1 MGGMRGISLVG
12 GALLCLAC
20 SLAVA
25 AVQPIRIGVPGAFTG
40 GSAPMGLSMRNGIR
54 LAAAEINRSG
64 GLLGRPIELV
74 ERDDGGLPARGLKVA
89 QQLLTQD
96 RVVAVVG
103 FVNTGVALAASRN
116 YQDAR
121 VPVMLA
127 VATAAILTRQFPL
140 HGNSDNFIFRVAA
153 ADDLQ
158 APLIVREAVQRS
170 GYRKLAIFA
179 DNTNYGYQGLMELER
194 ALGQNGLKPSYV
206 ARFNLQE
213 RDMANFLLQARNAGS
228 QAILTY
234 AIGPEL
240 AELANTMA
248 RMDWKVPIIGSW
260 TLSMSNFIDNAGPNG
275 EGARMVQSYI
285 PDEDDTPRRRDFLDG
300 YQWLFHTRRIPSPPS
315 AAQGYDGMKLMAEAI
330 RQAGS
335 LDGVAIVRALE
346 NLKQPVSG
354 VITTY
359 KQPFSPADHEALELS
374 VPVIGKVE
382 RGRVVYAYP
391 ADKPRR

>member
-1 MGGMRGISLVG
+1 MG

-20 SLAVA
+20 SLVLA
-25 AVQPIRIGVPGAFTG
+25 APQPIRIGVPGAFTG

-74 ERDDGGLPARGLKVA
+74 ERDDAGLPARGLKVA
-89 QQLLTQD
+89 QQLLTQE

-103 FVNTGVALAASRN
+103 FVNTGVALAASKN

-346 NLKQPVSG
+346 NLKQPVAG

-359 KQPFSPADHEALELS
+359 KQPFSPTDHEALELS

>member
-1 MGGMRGISLVG
+1 MG

-20 SLAVA
+20 SLVLA
-25 AVQPIRIGVPGAFTG
+25 APQPIRIGVPGAFTG

-54 LAAAEINRSG
+54 LAAAELNRSG

-74 ERDDGGLPARGLKVA
+74 ERDDAGLPARGLKVA

-103 FVNTGVALAASRN
+103 FVNTGVALAASKN

-335 LDGVAIVRALE
+335 LDGAAIVRALE
-346 NLKQPVSG
+346 NLKQPVAG

-359 KQPFSPADHEALELS
+359 KQPFSQTDHEALELS

>member
-1 MGGMRGISLVG
+1 
-12 GALLCLAC
+12 
-20 SLAVA
+20 
-25 AVQPIRIGVPGAFTG
+25 
-40 GSAPMGLSMRNGIR
+40 MGLSMRNGIR

-74 ERDDGGLPARGLKVA
+74 ERDDAGLPARGLKVA
-89 QQLLTQD
+89 QQLLTQE

-103 FVNTGVALAASRN
+103 FVNTGVALAASKN

-213 RDMANFLLQARNAGS
+213 RDMANALLQARNAGS

-285 PDEDDTPRRRDFLDG
+285 PDEDDSGRRRDFLDG

-335 LDGVAIVRALE
+335 LDGEAIVHALE
-346 NLKQPVSG
+346 NLKQPVAG

-359 KQPFSPADHEALELS
+359 KQPFSHTDHEALELN

>member
-1 MGGMRGISLVG
+1 MRSISIISGIGLSLV
-12 GALLCLAC
+12 C
-20 SLAVA
+20 SLVLA
-25 AVQPIRIGVPGAFTG
+25 APQPIRIGVPGAFTG

-54 LAAAEINRSG
+54 LAAAEINKSG
-64 GLLGRPIELV
+64 GVLGRPIELV
-74 ERDDGGLPARGLKVA
+74 ERDDGGIPARGIKVA

-103 FVNTGVALAASRN
+103 FVNTGVALAASKN

-140 HGNSDNFIFRVAA
+140 HGNTDNYIFRVAA

-213 RDMANFLLQARNAGS
+213 RDMANALLQARNAGS

-285 PDEDDTPRRRDFLDG
+285 PAEDDTPRRRDFLDG
-300 YQWLFHTRRIPSPPS
+300 YQWLFHTRRISSPPS

-335 LDGVAIVRALE
+335 LDGIAIVRALE
-346 NLKQPVSG
+346 NLHQPVNG

-359 KQPFSPADHEALELS
+359 KQPFSRSDHEALELN

-391 ADKPRR
+391 ADKPHQ

>member
-1 MGGMRGISLVG
+1 MRGISLMG

-20 SLAVA
+20 SLVLA
-25 AVQPIRIGVPGAFTG
+25 APQPIRIGVPGAFTG

-54 LAAAEINRSG
+54 LAAAELNRSG

-74 ERDDGGLPARGLKVA
+74 ERDDAGLPARGLKVA

-103 FVNTGVALAASRN
+103 FVNTGVALAASKN

-335 LDGVAIVRALE
+335 LDGAAIVRALE
-346 NLKQPVSG
+346 NLKQPVAG

-359 KQPFSPADHEALELS
+359 KQPFSQTDHEALELS

>member
-1 MGGMRGISLVG
+1 MRSSIIGGVWLGLV
-12 GALLCLAC
+12 C
-20 SLAVA
+20 SLALA
-25 AVQPIRIGVPGAFTG
+25 APQPIRIGVPGAFTG

-54 LAAAEINRSG
+54 LAAAEINKSG
-64 GLLGRPIELV
+64 GVLGRPIELV
-74 ERDDGGLPARGLKVA
+74 ERDDGGIPARGIKVA

-103 FVNTGVALAASRN
+103 FVNTGVALAASKN

-140 HGNSDNFIFRVAA
+140 HGNTDNYIFRVAA

-213 RDMANFLLQARNAGS
+213 RDMANALLQARNAGS

-240 AELANTMA
+240 AELANTMS

-285 PDEDDTPRRRDFLDG
+285 PAEDDTPRRRDFLDG

-346 NLKQPVSG
+346 NLRQPVAG

-359 KQPFSPADHEALELS
+359 KQPFSRNDHEALELN

-391 ADKPRR
+391 ADKPRQ

>member
-1 MGGMRGISLVG
+1 MRSISIIGGMWLGLVCSLV
-12 GALLCLAC
+12 LA
-20 SLAVA
+20 AP
-25 AVQPIRIGVPGAFTG
+25 QPIRIGVPGAFTG

-54 LAAAEINRSG
+54 LAAAEINKAG
-64 GLLGRPIELV
+64 GVLGRPIELV
-74 ERDDGGLPARGLKVA
+74 ERDDGGIPARGIKVA

-103 FVNTGVALAASRN
+103 FVNTGVALAASKN

-140 HGNSDNFIFRVAA
+140 HGNTDNYIFRVAA

-213 RDMANFLLQARNAGS
+213 RDMANALLQARNAGS

-285 PDEDDTPRRRDFLDG
+285 PAEDDTPRRRDFLDG
-300 YQWLFHTRRIPSPPS
+300 YQWLFHTRRISSPPS

-330 RQAGS
+330 REAGS
-335 LDGVAIVRALE
+335 LDGLAIVRALE

-359 KQPFSPADHEALELS
+359 RQPFSRSDHEALELN

-391 ADKPRR
+391 ADKPHQ

>member
-1 MGGMRGISLVG
+1 MRSSSIIGGVWLGLV
-12 GALLCLAC
+12 C
-20 SLAVA
+20 SLALA
-25 AVQPIRIGVPGAFTG
+25 APQPIRIGVPGAFTG

-54 LAAAEINRSG
+54 LAAAEINKSG
-64 GLLGRPIELV
+64 GVLGRPIELV
-74 ERDDGGLPARGLKVA
+74 ERDDGGIPARGIKVA

-103 FVNTGVALAASRN
+103 FVNTGVALAASKN

-140 HGNSDNFIFRVAA
+140 HGNTDNYIFRVAA

-179 DNTNYGYQGLMELER
+179 DNTNYGYQGLMELQR

-213 RDMANFLLQARNAGS
+213 RDMANALLQARNAGS

-240 AELANTMA
+240 AELANTMS

-285 PDEDDTPRRRDFLDG
+285 PAEDDTPRRRDFLDG

-346 NLKQPVSG
+346 NLRQPVAG

-359 KQPFSPADHEALELS
+359 KQPFSRNDHEALELN

-391 ADKPRR
+391 ADKPRQ

>member
-1 MGGMRGISLVG
+1 MRGISLVG

-74 ERDDGGLPARGLKVA
+74 ERDDAGLPARGLKVA

-103 FVNTGVALAASRN
+103 FVNTGVALAASKN

-315 AAQGYDGMKLMAEAI
+315 AAQGYDGMKLLAEAI

-359 KQPFSPADHEALELS
+359 KQPFSQTDHEALELS

>member
-1 MGGMRGISLVG
+1 MRRSSIIGGM
-12 GALLCLAC
+12 LLGLAC
-20 SLAVA
+20 SLVLA
-25 AVQPIRIGVPGAFTG
+25 ASQPIRIGVPGAFTG

-54 LAAAEINRSG
+54 LAAAEINKNG
-64 GLLGRPIELV
+64 GVLGRPIELV
-74 ERDDGGLPARGLKVA
+74 ERDDGGLPARGIKVA

-103 FVNTGVALAASRN
+103 FVNTGVALAASRQ

-140 HGNSDNFIFRVAA
+140 HGNTDNYIFRVAA

-194 ALGQNGLKPSYV
+194 ALSLHGLKPSYV

-213 RDMANFLLQARNAGS
+213 RDMANALLQAHNAGS

-285 PDEDDTPRRRDFLDG
+285 PDEEDSPRRRDFLDG
-300 YQWLFHTRRIPSPPS
+300 YQWLFHTRRISSPPS

-335 LDGVAIVRALE
+335 LDGAAIVRALE

-359 KQPFSPADHEALELS
+359 KQPFSRSSHEALELS

-391 ADKPRR
+391 ADKKRQ

>member
-1 MGGMRGISLVG
+1 MRSSIIGGVWLGLV
-12 GALLCLAC
+12 C
-20 SLAVA
+20 SLALA
-25 AVQPIRIGVPGAFTG
+25 APQPIRIGVPGAFTG

-54 LAAAEINRSG
+54 LAAAEINKSG
-64 GLLGRPIELV
+64 GVLGRPIELV
-74 ERDDGGLPARGLKVA
+74 ERDDGGIPARGIKVA

-103 FVNTGVALAASRN
+103 FVNTGVALAASKN

-140 HGNSDNFIFRVAA
+140 HGNTDNYIFRVAA

-179 DNTNYGYQGLMELER
+179 DNTNYGYQGLMELQR

-213 RDMANFLLQARNAGS
+213 RDMANALLQARNAGS

-240 AELANTMA
+240 AELANTMS

-285 PDEDDTPRRRDFLDG
+285 PAEDDTPRRRDFLDG

-346 NLKQPVSG
+346 NLRQPVAG

-359 KQPFSPADHEALELS
+359 KQPFSRNDHEALELN

-391 ADKPRR
+391 ADKPRQ

>member
-1 MGGMRGISLVG
+1 MRCLGLLAGGLLW
-12 GALLCLAC
+12 LLCGHVLA
-20 SLAVA
+20 AP
-25 AVQPIRIGVPGAFTG
+25 QPIRIGVPGAFTG

-54 LAAAEINRSG
+54 LAADEINRSG
-64 GLLGRPIELV
+64 GLLGRPVELV
-74 ERDDGGLPARGLKVA
+74 ERDDGGMPARGLKVA
-89 QQLLTQD
+89 QQLLAQD

-103 FVNTGVALAASRN
+103 VVNTGVALASSKN

-140 HGNSDNFIFRVAA
+140 HGNTDNYIFRVAA

-170 GYRKLAIFA
+170 AYRKLAIFA

-194 ALGQNGLKPSYV
+194 ALAQHGLKPSYV

-213 RDMANFLLQARNAGS
+213 RDMANFLQQARNAGS

-248 RMDWKVPIIGSW
+248 RMEWKIPIIGSW

-285 PDEDDTPRRRDFLDG
+285 PAEDDSPRRRDFLDA
-300 YQWLFHTRRIPSPPS
+300 YQWMFHTRRIASPPS
-315 AAQGYDGMKLMAEAI
+315 AAQGYDGMKLMVEAI

-335 LDGVAIVRALE
+335 LDGPAIVRALE
-346 NLKQPVSG
+346 NLQRPVDG

-359 KQPFSPADHEALELS
+359 RKPFARNQHEALQLN

-382 RGRVVYAYP
+382 HGQVVNAYP
-391 ADKPRR
+391 VNSQAP

>member
-1 MGGMRGISLVG
+1 MRSISIICGIGLGLVCSLV
-12 GALLCLAC
+12 LA
-20 SLAVA
+20 AP
-25 AVQPIRIGVPGAFTG
+25 QPIRIGVPGAFTG

-54 LAAAEINRSG
+54 LAAAEINKAAVCWG
-64 GLLGRPIELV
+64 GPSSWWSATTRH
-74 ERDDGGLPARGLKVA
+74 PARGIKVA

-103 FVNTGVALAASRN
+103 FVNTGVALAASKN

-140 HGNSDNFIFRVAA
+140 HGNTDNYIFRVAA

-213 RDMANFLLQARNAGS
+213 RDMANALLQARNAGS

-285 PDEDDTPRRRDFLDG
+285 PAEDDTPGGGIFWMATSGCSTPAAFL
-300 YQWLFHTRRIPSPPS
+300 HR
-315 AAQGYDGMKLMAEAI
+315 
-330 RQAGS
+330 
-335 LDGVAIVRALE
+335 
-346 NLKQPVSG
+346 
-354 VITTY
+354 
-359 KQPFSPADHEALELS
+359 
-374 VPVIGKVE
+374 
-382 RGRVVYAYP
+382 
-391 ADKPRR
+391 PRRHKAMTA

>member
-1 MGGMRGISLVG
+1 MRSISIICGIGFGLLCSLV
-12 GALLCLAC
+12 LA
-20 SLAVA
+20 AP
-25 AVQPIRIGVPGAFTG
+25 QPIRIGVPGAFTG

-54 LAAAEINRSG
+54 LAAAEINKAG
-64 GLLGRPIELV
+64 GVLGRPIELV
-74 ERDDGGLPARGLKVA
+74 ERDDGGIPARGIKVA

-103 FVNTGVALAASRN
+103 FVNTGVALAASKN

-140 HGNSDNFIFRVAA
+140 HGNTDNYIFRVAA

-213 RDMANFLLQARNAGS
+213 RDMANALLQARNAGS

-240 AELANTMA
+240 AELANTMS

-285 PDEDDTPRRRDFLDG
+285 PAEDDTPRRRDFLDG

-330 RQAGS
+330 REAGS
-335 LDGVAIVRALE
+335 LDGIAIVRALE
-346 NLKQPVSG
+346 NLHQPVNG

-359 KQPFSPADHEALELS
+359 KQPFSRTDHEALELN

-391 ADKPRR
+391 ADKPHQ

>member
-1 MGGMRGISLVG
+1 M
-12 GALLCLAC
+12 LLGLAC
-20 SLAVA
+20 SLVLA
-25 AVQPIRIGVPGAFTG
+25 ASQPIRIGVPGAFTG

-54 LAAAEINRSG
+54 LAAAEINKNG
-64 GLLGRPIELV
+64 GVLGRPIELV
-74 ERDDGGLPARGLKVA
+74 ERDDGGLPARGIKVA

-103 FVNTGVALAASRN
+103 FVNTGVALAASRQ

-140 HGNSDNFIFRVAA
+140 HGNTDNYIFRVAA

-194 ALGQNGLKPSYV
+194 ALSLHGLKPSYV

-213 RDMANFLLQARNAGS
+213 RDMANALLQARNAGS
-228 QAILTY
+228 QAVLTY

-285 PDEDDTPRRRDFLDG
+285 PDEEDSPRRRDFLDG
-300 YQWLFHTRRIPSPPS
+300 YQWLFHTRRISSPPS

-335 LDGVAIVRALE
+335 LDGAAIVRALE

-359 KQPFSPADHEALELS
+359 KQPFSRSSHEALELS

-391 ADKPRR
+391 ADKKRQ

>member
-1 MGGMRGISLVG
+1 MG

-20 SLAVA
+20 SLVLA
-25 AVQPIRIGVPGAFTG
+25 APQPIRIGVPGAFTG

-74 ERDDGGLPARGLKVA
+74 ERDDAGLPARGLKVA

-103 FVNTGVALAASRN
+103 FVNTGVALAASKN

-335 LDGVAIVRALE
+335 LDGAAIVRALE
-346 NLKQPVSG
+346 NLKQPVAG

-359 KQPFSPADHEALELS
+359 KQPFSQTDHEALELS

>member
-1 MGGMRGISLVG
+1 MRGISLVG

-74 ERDDGGLPARGLKVA
+74 ERDDAGLPARGLKVA
-89 QQLLTQD
+89 QQLLTQE

-103 FVNTGVALAASRN
+103 FVNTGVALAASKN

-346 NLKQPVSG
+346 NLKQPVAG

-359 KQPFSPADHEALELS
+359 KQPFSSTDHEALELS

>member
-1 MGGMRGISLVG
+1 MRSISIICGIGL
-12 GALLCLAC
+12 ALLCRLV
-20 SLAVA
+20 VA
-25 AVQPIRIGVPGAFTG
+25 APQPIRIGVPGAFTG

-54 LAAAEINRSG
+54 LAAAEINKAG
-64 GLLGRPIELV
+64 GVLGRPIELV
-74 ERDDGGLPARGLKVA
+74 ERDDGGIPARGIKVA

-103 FVNTGVALAASRN
+103 FVNTGVALAASKN

-140 HGNSDNFIFRVAA
+140 HGNTDNYIFRVAA

-213 RDMANFLLQARNAGS
+213 RDMANALLQARNAGS

-240 AELANTMA
+240 AELANTMS

-285 PDEDDTPRRRDFLDG
+285 PAEDDTPRRRDFLDG

-335 LDGVAIVRALE
+335 LDGIAIVRALE
-346 NLKQPVSG
+346 NLHQPVAG

-359 KQPFSPADHEALELS
+359 KQPFSRNDHEALELN

-391 ADKPRR
+391 ADKPHQ

>member
-1 MGGMRGISLVG
+1 MRGISLMG

-20 SLAVA
+20 GLAVA

-74 ERDDGGLPARGLKVA
+74 ERDDAGLPARGLKVA
-89 QQLLTQD
+89 QQLLTQE

-103 FVNTGVALAASRN
+103 FVNTGVALAASKN

-179 DNTNYGYQGLMELER
+179 DNTNYGYQGLMELDR
-194 ALGQNGLKPSYV
+194 ALAQHGLKPSYV

-213 RDMANFLLQARNAGS
+213 RDMANALLQARNAGS

-285 PDEDDTPRRRDFLDG
+285 PDEDDSGRRRDFLDG

-335 LDGVAIVRALE
+335 LDGEAIVHALE
-346 NLKQPVSG
+346 NLKQPVAG

-359 KQPFSPADHEALELS
+359 KQPFSHTDHEALELN

>member
-1 MGGMRGISLVG
+1 MRGISLVG

-74 ERDDGGLPARGLKVA
+74 ERDDAGLPARGLKVA

-103 FVNTGVALAASRN
+103 FVNTGVALAASKN

-213 RDMANFLLQARNAGS
+213 RDMANALLQARNAGS

-315 AAQGYDGMKLMAEAI
+315 AAQGYDGMKLLAEAI

-359 KQPFSPADHEALELS
+359 KQPFSQTDHEALELS

>member
-1 MGGMRGISLVG
+1 MRSISIICGIGL
-12 GALLCLAC
+12 ALLC
-20 SLAVA
+20 SLVVA
-25 AVQPIRIGVPGAFTG
+25 APQPIRIGVPGAFTG

-54 LAAAEINRSG
+54 LAAAEINKAG
-64 GLLGRPIELV
+64 GVLGRPIELV
-74 ERDDGGLPARGLKVA
+74 ERDDGGIPARGIKVA

-103 FVNTGVALAASRN
+103 FVNTGVALAASKN

-140 HGNSDNFIFRVAA
+140 HGNTDNYIFRVAA

-213 RDMANFLLQARNAGS
+213 RDMANALLQARNAGS

-285 PDEDDTPRRRDFLDG
+285 PAEDDTPRRRDFLDG

-335 LDGVAIVRALE
+335 LDGIAIVRALE
-346 NLKQPVSG
+346 NLHQPVAG

-359 KQPFSPADHEALELS
+359 KQPFSRNDHEALELN

-391 ADKPRR
+391 ADKPRQ